1 MIQKQEKAEE
11 GKRLGQQRLDEQI
24 SASGQKRKYLGLGPE
39 ALGVLIAI
47 ALATA
52 IRVAVI
58 GLGWQTTNS
67 DEDTMGLMALHIAYR
82 GEFPVFFYGQ
92 NYMGALE
99 AYIGALLFHLLGPS
113 LFSLRL
119 GLVFLFD
126 LFLLVMYLLAR
137 LLYTKRLAFATIFL
151 LCFGST
157 ETFTRQIKAV
167 GGALETMLF
176 GSLMLLLASWLV
188 LSYSRGDDLPVDKR
202 RRYAAYTALG
212 LAIGLGLWSHMLAIP
227 LVFITLLLLVLFCRS
242 ELRTRSVIA
251 LLLAGFFVGLLPL
264 IVYNVEFPLQNSLVT
279 LWQLHSDGGLGP
291 AAQISHT
298 FADQVLGTLLV
309 GIPMATGASPLCT
322 ASTVPGAW
330 RQQIPC
336 MLSHLQAFWGVGFV
350 LLWALATF
358 LAVRELR
365 GWRQEYTSSSSSEE
379 RRSVVMRTAHLMIL
393 AGAGL
398 TLLSYVSSPAPA
410 LVPITST
417 RYLVGL
423 LIAFPAVFWPLWRSA
438 RTAQSVSLHLATLT
452 NILKRGILLFVAV
465 IFLFGTFSVFARAP
479 LDRAVTQQQY
489 TMVND
494 LLRLHITRIY
504 ADYWTCDRTIFQ
516 SNEQIICSVINA
528 DLKPGL
534 NRYSP
539 YRSIVEGD
547 LQAAYLWPLDSPQ
560 LTAFEQSIGRSGKHY
575 EHFTLGNYI
584 VYLPGAP
591 PGNS

>member
-11 GKRLGQQRLDEQI
+11 SKGLGQQRLDEQI
-24 SASGQKRKYLGLGPE
+24 SASSQKRKYLRPGPE
-39 ALGVLIAI
+39 VLGVIIAI
-47 ALATA
+47 ALATG

-58 GLGWQTTNS
+58 SLGWQTTNS

-126 LFLLVMYLLAR
+126 LFLLVMYLLTR
-137 LLYTKRLAFATIFL
+137 LLYTKRLALATIFL

-176 GSLMLLLASWLV
+176 GSLMLLLASWLA
-188 LSYSRGDDLPVDKR
+188 LSYSHNILAVDRK
-202 RRYAAYTALG
+202 RRYAAYAGLG
-212 LAIGLGLWSHMLAIP
+212 LAMGLGLWSHMLVIP
-227 LVFITLLLLVLFCRS
+227 FIFVALLLLVLFCRS
-242 ELRTRSVIA
+242 ELRTRAVVA

-264 IVYNVEFPLQNSLVT
+264 IIYKIEYPLQNSLVT
-279 LWQLHSDGGLGP
+279 LWKLRTDGGLG
-291 AAQISHT
+291 AVVQISHS

-309 GIPMATGASPLCT
+309 AIPMATGASPLCT

-365 GWRQEYTSSSSSEE
+365 RWRQDYRPASSPEE
-379 RRSVVMRTAHLMIL
+379 RRSVVLRTARLVIL

-398 TLLSYVSSPAPA
+398 TLLSYVPSPAPA

-423 LIAFPAVFWPLWRSA
+423 LIAFPSIFWPLWRSA
-438 RTAQSVSLHLATLT
+438 RTAWPVSFPLAIIV
-452 NILKRGILLFVAV
+452 NVLKRGVLLFVAV
-465 IFLFGTFSVFARAP
+465 IFLFGTFGVFAQAP

-494 LLRLHITRIY
+494 LLRLHLTRIY
-504 ADYWTCDRTIFQ
+504 ADYWTCDRTAFL
-516 SNEQIICSVINA
+516 SNEHIICGVIDA
-528 DLKPGL
+528 DLKPGQ
-534 NRYSP
+534 NRYLP
-539 YRSIVEGD
+539 YLSIVEGD
-547 LQAAYLWPLDSPQ
+547 PQAAYLWPLDSPQ
-560 LTAFEQSIGRSGKHY
+560 LTAFEQSMGRSGKRY
-575 EHFTLGNYI
+575 ERFTLDNYI

-591 PGNS
+591 PGNP

>member
-11 GKRLGQQRLDEQI
+11 SKGLGQQRLDEQI
-24 SASGQKRKYLGLGPE
+24 SASSQKRKYLRLSP
-39 ALGVLIAI
+39 AVLGVIIAI
-47 ALATA
+47 ALATG

-58 GLGWQTTNS
+58 SLGWQTTNS
-67 DEDTMGLMALHIAYR
+67 DEDTMGLMALHIAYH
-82 GEFPVFFYGQ
+82 GELPVFFYGQ

-137 LLYTKRLAFATIFL
+137 LLYTKRLALATIFL

-176 GSLMLLLASWLV
+176 SSLMLLLASWLV
-188 LSYSRGDDLPVDKR
+188 LSYSHNTLAVDRK
-202 RRYAAYTALG
+202 RRYAAYTGLG
-212 LAIGLGLWSHMLAIP
+212 LAMGMGLWSH
-227 LVFITLLLLVLFCRS
+227 LLVIPF
-242 ELRTRSVIA
+242 I
-251 LLLAGFFVGLLPL
+251 FVGILPL
-264 IVYNVEFPLQNSLVT
+264 IIYKIEYPLQNSLVT
-279 LWQLHSDGGLGP
+279 LWKLRTDGGLGTVV
-291 AAQISHT
+291 QISHS

-309 GIPMATGASPLCT
+309 AIPMATGASPLCT

-350 LLWALATF
+350 LLCVLATF
-358 LAVRELR
+358 LAVRELH
-365 GWRQEYTSSSSSEE
+365 GWRQDYQPASSPEV
-379 RRSVVMRTAHLMIL
+379 RRSVVLRTARLVIL

-398 TLLSYVSSPAPA
+398 TLLSYVPSPAPA

-423 LIAFPAVFWPLWRSA
+423 LIAFPSIFWPLWRSA
-438 RTAQSVSLHLATLT
+438 RTAWPVSFPLAIIV
-452 NILKRGILLFVAV
+452 NVLKRGVLLFVAV
-465 IFLFGTFSVFARAP
+465 IFLFGTFGVFAQAP

-494 LLRLHITRIY
+494 LLRLHLTRIY
-504 ADYWTCDRTIFQ
+504 ADYWTCDRTAFL
-516 SNEQIICSVINA
+516 SNEHIICGVIDA
-528 DLKPGL
+528 DLKPGQ
-534 NRYSP
+534 NRYPP
-539 YRSIVEGD
+539 YLSIVEGD
-547 LQAAYLWPLDSPQ
+547 PQAAYLWPLDSPQ
-560 LTAFEQSIGRSGKHY
+560 LTAFEQSIGRSGKRY
-575 EHFTLGNYI
+575 ERFTLDNYI

-591 PGNS
+591 PGNP

>member
-1 MIQKQEKAEE
+1 MIQKQEKTQE
-11 GKRLGQQRLDEQI
+11 GKSPEQGRLDEQK
-24 SASGQKRKYLGLGPE
+24 AVSGQKRKYLRHSPE
-39 ALGVLIAI
+39 VIGVIMAI
-47 ALATA
+47 ALATG

-58 GLGWQTTNS
+58 SLGWQTTNS

-126 LFLLVMYLLAR
+126 LFLLVMYLLTR
-137 LLYTKRLAFATIFL
+137 LLYTKRLALATIFL

-157 ETFTRQIKAV
+157 ENFTRQIKAV

-188 LSYSRGDDLPVDKR
+188 LSYSHNILAVDRK
-202 RRYAAYTALG
+202 RRYAAYAGLG
-212 LAIGLGLWSHMLAIP
+212 LAMGLGLWSHMLVIP
-227 LVFITLLLLVLFCRS
+227 FIFVALLLLILFCRS
-242 ELRTRSVIA
+242 ELRTRAVVA
-251 LLLAGFFVGLLPL
+251 FLLAGFFVGLLPL
-264 IVYNVEFPLQNSLVT
+264 IIYKVEFPLQNSLVT
-279 LWQLHSDGGLGP
+279 LWQLHTDGELGP
-291 AAQISHT
+291 AAQISYS

-309 GIPMATGASPLCT
+309 AIPMATGTSPLCN

-336 MLSHLQAFWGVGFV
+336 MLSHLQAFWGIGFV

-365 GWRQEYTSSSSSEE
+365 GWRQDYRPASSLEE
-379 RRSVVMRTAHLMIL
+379 RRSVVLRAARLVIL

-398 TLLSYVSSPAPA
+398 TLLSYVSSLVSA

-423 LIAFPAVFWPLWRSA
+423 LIAFPSIFWPLWRSA
-438 RTAQSVSLHLATLT
+438 RAAWPVSLPLAMVM
-452 NILKRGILLFVAV
+452 NILKRGVLLFVGI
-465 IFLFGTFSVFARAP
+465 IFLFGTFGVFARAP

-494 LLRLHITRIY
+494 LLRLHLTRIY
-504 ADYWTCDRTIFQ
+504 ADYWTCDRTAFL
-516 SNEQIICSVINA
+516 SNERIICGVIDA
-528 DLKPGL
+528 DLKPGQ
-534 NRYSP
+534 NRYPP
-539 YRSIVEGD
+539 YFSIVAGD
-547 LQAAYLWPLDSPQ
+547 AQAAYLWPLDSPQ
-560 LTAFEQSIGRSGKHY
+560 LTAFEQNIGRSGKRY
-575 EHFTLGNYI
+575 ERFTLDNYI

-591 PGNS
+591 PGNP

>member
-1 MIQKQEKAEE
+1 MIQRQEKAEE
-11 GKRLGQQRLDEQI
+11 GKRLGRQRLDEQI
-24 SASGQKRKYLGLGPE
+24 SASGRKRKYLGLSPE
-39 ALGVLIAI
+39 VLGVLIAI

-119 GLVFLFD
+119 SLVFLFD
-126 LFLLVMYLLAR
+126 LFLLVMYLLTR

-176 GSLMLLLASWLV
+176 GSLMLLLASWLA
-188 LSYSRGDDLPVDKR
+188 LSYSHNALTTNKR
-202 RRYAAYTALG
+202 RRYAAYAGLG
-212 LAIGLGLWSHMLAIP
+212 LAIGLGLWSHMLVIP
-227 LVFITLLLLVLFCRS
+227 LVFVALLLLVLFCRS
-242 ELRTRSVIA
+242 ELRTRSAIA

-291 AAQISHT
+291 AALTSHT
-298 FADQVLGTLLV
+298 FVDQVSGTLLV

-365 GWRQEYTSSSSSEE
+365 GWRREYTSSSSPGEK
-379 RRSVVMRTAHLMIL
+379 RSVVMRAARLMIL

-398 TLLSYVSSPAPA
+398 TLLSYVSSPGPA

-423 LIAFPAVFWPLWRSA
+423 LIAFPSIFWPLWRSA
-438 RTAQSVSLHLATLT
+438 RTAWPVSLPLAIFV
-452 NILKRGILLFVAV
+452 NVLKRTVLLFVAI

-479 LDRAVTQQQY
+479 LDRAITQQQY

-494 LLRLHITRIY
+494 LLRLHITHIY

-516 SNEQIICSVINA
+516 SNEQ
-528 DLKPGL
+528 
-534 NRYSP
+534 
-539 YRSIVEGD
+539 
-547 LQAAYLWPLDSPQ
+547 
-560 LTAFEQSIGRSGKHY
+560 
-575 EHFTLGNYI
+575 
-584 VYLPGAP
+584 
-591 PGNS
+591 

>member
-24 SASGQKRKYLGLGPE
+24 SAFDQKRKYLGLSPE
-39 ALGVLIAI
+39 VLGVLIVI

-52 IRVAVI
+52 IRVALI
-58 GLGWQTTNS
+58 SLGWQTTNS

-82 GEFPVFFYGQ
+82 GEYPVFFYGQ

-126 LFLLVMYLLAR
+126 LFLLVMYLLTR
-137 LLYTKRLAFATIFL
+137 LLYTKRLAFATVFL

-167 GGALETMLF
+167 GGAVETMLF
-176 GSLMLLLASWLV
+176 GSLMLLLASWLA
-188 LSYSRGDDLPVDKR
+188 LSYSHDTPTIDKR
-202 RRYAAYTALG
+202 RRSAAYAGLG
-212 LAIGLGLWSHMLAIP
+212 LAMGLGLWSHMLVIP
-227 LVFITLLLLVLFCRS
+227 FIFVSLLLLVLFCRS

-251 LLLAGFFVGLLPL
+251 LLLAGLFVGLLPL
-264 IVYNVEFPLQNSLVT
+264 IVYNVEFPQQNSLVT
-279 LWQLHSDGGLGP
+279 LWQIHSDGGLGP

-298 FADQVLGTLLV
+298 FVDQVLGTLLV
-309 GIPMATGASPLCT
+309 GIPMATGASPLCI

-350 LLWALATF
+350 LLWTLATF

-365 GWRQEYTSSSSSEE
+365 GWRQDYQPASLPEV
-379 RRSVVMRTAHLMIL
+379 RRRVVLRAARLVIL

-398 TLLSYVSSPAPA
+398 TLFSYVSSPAPA

-423 LIAFPAVFWPLWRSA
+423 LIAFPAIFWPLWRSA
-438 RTAQSVSLHLATLT
+438 RTTWPMSLSLATLA
-452 NILKRGILLFVAV
+452 NILKRGILLCVAV

-479 LDRAVTQQQY
+479 LDRTITQQQY
-489 TMVND
+489 VTVND

-504 ADYWTCDRTIFQ
+504 ADYWTCNRTIFQ
-516 SNEQIICSVINA
+516 SNERIICSVINA

-547 LQAAYLWPLDSPQ
+547 MQAAYLWPLDSPQ
-560 LTAFEQSIGRSGKHY
+560 LTTFEQSVERSGKHY
-575 EHFTLGNYI
+575 ERFTLDNYI
-584 VYLPGAP
+584 MYLPGAP
-591 PGNS
+591 PGNL

>member
-1 MIQKQEKAEE
+1 MIQKQEKVEE
-11 GKRLGQQRLDEQI
+11 GKRLGQQRLDERT
-24 SASGQKRKYLGLGPE
+24 SAFGQKRKYLGLSPE
-39 ALGVLIAI
+39 VLGVLLII

-52 IRVAVI
+52 IRVALI
-58 GLGWQTTNS
+58 ILGWQTTNS
-67 DEDTMGLMALHIAYR
+67 DEDTMGLMALHIAYH

-126 LFLLVMYLLAR
+126 LFLLVMYLLTR

-151 LCFGST
+151 MCFGST

-176 GSLMLLLASWLV
+176 GSLMLLLASWLAIT
-188 LSYSRGDDLPVDKR
+188 YSHEALAVDKR
-202 RRYAAYTALG
+202 RRYAAYTGLG
-212 LAIGLGLWSHMLAIP
+212 LAIGLGLWSHMLVIP
-227 LVFITLLLLVLFCRS
+227 LVFTALLLLVLFCRR
-242 ELRTRSVIA
+242 ELRAGSVIA
-251 LLLAGFFVGLLPL
+251 LLLAGFIVGLLPL
-264 IVYNVEFPLQNSLVT
+264 IVYNIEFPLQNSLVT
-279 LWQLHSDGGLGP
+279 LWQTHSDGGLGP

-298 FADQVLGTLLV
+298 FGDQVLGTLLV

-336 MLSHLQAFWGVGFV
+336 MLSHLQAFWGIGFV

-358 LAVRELR
+358 LAARELR
-365 GWRQEYTSSSSSEE
+365 GWRQDYRSASSPEE
-379 RRSVVMRTAHLMIL
+379 RRNLVLRVARLAIL
-393 AGAGL
+393 VGAGL

-423 LIAFPAVFWPLWRSA
+423 LIAFPSIFWPLWRSA
-438 RTAQSVSLHLATLT
+438 CPAWPVSLPLAIIM
-452 NILKRGILLFVAV
+452 NILRRGVLLFVAV
-465 IFLFGTFSVFARAP
+465 IFLFGTFGVFARAP
-479 LDRAVTQQQY
+479 LDRAANQQQY
-489 TMVND
+489 TTVND

-504 ADYWTCDRTIFQ
+504 ADYWTCDRTVFL
-516 SNEQIICSVINA
+516 SNEQIICGVINA
-528 DLKPGL
+528 DLKPGQ
-534 NRYSP
+534 NRYLP
-539 YRSIVEGD
+539 YLSIVERD
-547 LQAAYLWPLDSPQ
+547 QHAAYLWPLDSSQ
-560 LTAFEQSIGRSGKHY
+560 LTAFEQSIERSGKHF
-575 EHFTLGNYI
+575 ERFTLDDYI

>member
-11 GKRLGQQRLDEQI
+11 SKGLGQQRLDEQI
-24 SASGQKRKYLGLGPE
+24 SASSQKRKYLWPSPE
-39 ALGVLIAI
+39 VLGVIIAI
-47 ALATA
+47 ALATG

-58 GLGWQTTNS
+58 SLGWQTTNS

-92 NYMGALE
+92 YYMGALE

-126 LFLLVMYLLAR
+126 LFLLVMYLLTR
-137 LLYTKRLAFATIFL
+137 LLYTKRLALATIFL

-157 ETFTRQIKAV
+157 ENFTRQIKAV

-176 GSLMLLLASWLV
+176 GSLMLLLASWLA
-188 LSYSRGDDLPVDKR
+188 LSYSQNTLAVDRK
-202 RRYAAYTALG
+202 RRYAAYTGLG
-212 LAIGLGLWSHMLAIP
+212 LAMGLGLWSHMLVIP
-227 LVFITLLLLVLFCRS
+227 FIFVALLLLVLFCRN
-242 ELRTRSVIA
+242 ELRTRAVVA
-251 LLLAGFFVGLLPL
+251 LLLAGFFVGILPL
-264 IVYNVEFPLQNSLVT
+264 IIYKIEYPLQNSLET
-279 LWQLHSDGGLGP
+279 LWQLHTDGGLG
-291 AAQISHT
+291 AVVQISHS

-309 GIPMATGASPLCT
+309 AIPMATGASPLCT

-330 RQQIPC
+330 RQQISC

-358 LAVRELR
+358 LAVRELH
-365 GWRQEYTSSSSSEE
+365 GWRQDYQPASSPEE
-379 RRSVVMRTAHLMIL
+379 RRSVVLRTARLVIL

-423 LIAFPAVFWPLWRSA
+423 LIAFPSIFWPLWRST
-438 RTAQSVSLHLATLT
+438 RTAWPVSFPLAIFV
-452 NILKRGILLFVAV
+452 NVLKRGVLLFIGI
-465 IFLFGTFSVFARAP
+465 IFLFGTFGVFARAP
-479 LDRAVTQQQY
+479 LDQAVTQQQY

-494 LLRLHITRIY
+494 LLRLHLTRIY
-504 ADYWTCDRTIFQ
+504 ADYWTCDRTAFL
-516 SNEQIICSVINA
+516 SNEHIICGVIDA
-528 DLKPGL
+528 DLKPGQ
-534 NRYSP
+534 NRYLP
-539 YRSIVEGD
+539 YLSIVEGD
-547 LQAAYLWPLDSPQ
+547 RQAAYLWPLDSPQ
-560 LTAFEQSIGRSGKHY
+560 LTAFEQSIGRSGKRY
-575 EHFTLGNYI
+575 ERFTLDNYI

-591 PGNS
+591 PGNP

>member
-1 MIQKQEKAEE
+1 MIQKQEEAQE
-11 GKRLGQQRLDEQI
+11 GKSPAQGHLDEQK
-24 SASGQKRKYLGLGPE
+24 AVSGQNWKYLSLSPE
-39 ALGVLIAI
+39 VLGVIIAI
-47 ALATA
+47 TLATG

-58 GLGWQTTNS
+58 SLGWQTTNS
-67 DEDTMGLMALHIAYR
+67 DEGTMGLMALHIAYH

-119 GLVFLFD
+119 SLVFLFD
-126 LFLLVMYLLAR
+126 LFLLVMYLLTR
-137 LLYTKRLAFATIFL
+137 LLYTKRLALATVFL

-176 GSLMLLLASWLV
+176 SSLMLLLASWLA
-188 LSYSRGDDLPVDKR
+188 LSYSHNGLALSRKR
-202 RRYAAYTALG
+202 RLTAYAGLG
-212 LAIGLGLWSHMLAIP
+212 LAMGLGLWSHMLVIP
-227 LVFITLLLLVLFCRS
+227 FIFVSLLLLVLFCRS
-242 ELRTRSVIA
+242 ELRTRAVVA

-264 IVYNVEFPLQNSLVT
+264 IIYNVENPLQNSLVT
-279 LWQLHSDGGLGP
+279 LWQLHADGGLGS
-291 AAQISHT
+291 AAQISHS
-298 FADQVLGTLLV
+298 FADQILGTLLV
-309 GIPMATGASPLCT
+309 AIPMATGASPLCT

-336 MLSHLQAFWGVGFV
+336 MFSHLQAFWGIGFV

-365 GWRQEYTSSSSSEE
+365 GWRQDYRPASSPEE
-379 RRSVVMRTAHLMIL
+379 KRSVVLRAARLVIL

-398 TLLSYVSSPAPA
+398 TLLSYVSSLVSA

-417 RYLVGL
+417 RYFVGL
-423 LIAFPAVFWPLWRSA
+423 LIAFPSIFWPLWRSV
-438 RTAQSVSLHLATLT
+438 RTAWPVSLPLAIVM
-452 NILKRGILLFVAV
+452 NILKRSVLLFVAV
-465 IFLFGTFSVFARAP
+465 IFLFGTFGVFARAP

-489 TMVND
+489 TMVNA

-504 ADYWTCDRTIFQ
+504 ADYWTCDRTIFL
-516 SNEQIICSVINA
+516 SNEHIICGVIDA
-528 DLKPGL
+528 DLKPGQ
-534 NRYSP
+534 NRYAP
-539 YRSIVEGD
+539 YFPIVEGD
-547 LQAAYLWPLDSPQ
+547 AQAAYLWPLDSPQ
-560 LTAFEQSIGRSGKHY
+560 LSAFEQSIGHSGKHY
-575 EHFTLGNYI
+575 ERFMLDNYI